1 MAKSLPLIDPHEDV
15 ELWHREALGIETP
28 RQRRRDARA
37 DRRYA
42 QADDEEG
49 AHSLHFQG
57 SRPNAIV
64 GSTTATANYQEAYTL
79 TFELP
84 EGNWLVVIR
93 PKMEVRC
100 NNTGVTVD
108 VRVQCD
114 GIVLFTDS
122 PIEQVLNAWMSP
134 LRNCAPSDVLDGG
147 SHTVRLDYK
156 SGAAGLTSVARGP
169 SVDVTATRE
178 VEN

>member
-1 MAKSLPLIDPHEDV
+1 MSKSLPLIEPHEDV

-28 RQRRRDARA
+28 KQRRRDARA

-42 QADDEEG
+42 QGDDEEG
-49 AHSLHFQG
+49 ARSLHFQG
-57 SRPNAIV
+57 SRPDAIV
-64 GSTTATANYQEAYTL
+64 GSTTVTANYQEAYTFK
-79 TFELP
+79 FELP

-93 PKMEVRC
+93 PRLEVRA
-100 NNTGVTVD
+100 NNVGVTVD

-114 GIVLFTDS
+114 GIVLFADS
-122 PIEQVLNAWMSP
+122 PGESVTNAWMSP
-134 LRNCAPSDVLDGG
+134 LRNCSPNDVLDGG

-156 SGAAGLTSVARGP
+156 SGAVGLTSAARTP
-169 SVDVTATRE
+169 SVDVTATRQ